1 MDFLKAATHL
11 ISRVGF
17 LLLAFF
23 AQKDESGGPKGE
35 KGDETGALNGMQ
47 INSHLTQCAA

>member
-23 AQKDESGGPKGE
+23 AQKDESGGPKG
-35 KGDETGALNGMQ
+35 DETGALNGMQ